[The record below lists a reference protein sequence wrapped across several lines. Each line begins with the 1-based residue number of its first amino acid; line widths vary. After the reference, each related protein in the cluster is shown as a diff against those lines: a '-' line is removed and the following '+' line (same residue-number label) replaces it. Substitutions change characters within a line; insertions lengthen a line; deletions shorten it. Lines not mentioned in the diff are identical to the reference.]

1 MGRLHPHS
9 GCLVGALVLHQCRLV
24 LVEFHRSLHLL
35 SLKLNLILV
44 FGFREMFFGVLVE
57 HFVAIHLRLDLVNHL
72 EQMLRVVV

>member
-1 MGRLHPHS
+1 M
-9 GCLVGALVLHQCRLV
+9 
-24 LVEFHRSLHLL
+24 HLL